1 MNICLKILSHQWKL
15 SIDKQWIQFSVI
27 AIIVLASTIVSYW
40 GTQRLFILLLAL
52 LSGVAFLLL
61 LMRQIRIGF
70 VFLLLASMFV
80 PFSGP
85 GGVNATVFVITLM
98 LVLWL
103 LNMLV
108 VERQFN
114 FINSRIMLPTLLFII
129 VSILAFGMGQ
139 IPWFQFA
146 NQAPLDAQ
154 MGGFAIF
161 VLSLGFML
169 ATAHLIQDTKWLE
182 IIVWGFIG
190 LSMPMVLSRAFD
202 LPIGQF
208 YRQGFTAQSMLW
220 TWLVALMISQLLF
233 NSNLRRRFRWLLL
246 IGLLL
251 TFYVA
256 MVKQNDW
263 KSGWVP
269 AALVVVIAVGL
280 KYIKVLR
287 FAIPFMLIGAISL
300 VQYLISTDQYSWDT
314 RVDAWRIV
322 LDVSK
327 ISPILGLGFANYYWY
342 VPLFRIRGFYVQF
355 SSHNQYVDIIAQ
367 TGVLGLLCCLWLL
380 FEIGRLAWNLM
391 GQLPEGFAKAYS
403 YGTFVGLV
411 GSVMAG
417 FLADWLLPFVY
428 NIGLDGFRAS
438 VLPWIFFGGLI
449 AIKQFHLAKNIRDRE
464 RTTLSN

>member
-1 MNICLKILSHQWKL
+1 MNVNLKILSHHWKL
-15 SIDKQWIQFSVI
+15 SINKQWVQFGI
-27 AIIVLASTIVSYW
+27 ITLIVLTSTIISYW
-40 GTQRLFILLLAL
+40 GTQRLFVLLLAL
-52 LSGVAFLLL
+52 LGGATILLL
-61 LMRQIRIGF
+61 LIRQIRIGF

-85 GGVNATVFVITLM
+85 GGVNATIFVIALM

-103 LNMLV
+103 LNMVV

-114 FINSRIMLPTLLFII
+114 IIKSRIVLPTVLFIL

-139 IPWFQFA
+139 IPWLQFA

-154 MGGFAIF
+154 LGGFAVF
-161 VLSLGFML
+161 ALSLGFML
-169 ATAHLIQDTKWLE
+169 ATAHLIQNTKWLE

-190 LSMPMVLSRAFD
+190 LSMPLVLIRAFD

-220 TWLVALMISQLLF
+220 TWLVALMIGQLLF
-233 NSNLRRRFRWLLL
+233 NGTLSRRFRWLLL

-280 KYIKVLR
+280 KYIKVVR

-300 VQYLISTDQYSWDT
+300 VQYLIASDQYSWDT

-322 LDVSK
+322 LEISK
-327 ISPILGLGFANYYWY
+327 VSPILGLGFANYYWY

-367 TGVLGLLCCLWLL
+367 TGVLGLLCCVWLF
-380 FEIGRLAWNLM
+380 FEIGRLAWYLM
-391 GQLPEGFAKAYS
+391 EHLPEGFDKAYS
-403 YGTFVGLV
+403 YGTFFGLI
-411 GSVMAG
+411 GCIMAG

-438 VLPWIFFGGLI
+438 ILPWVFFGGLI
-449 AIKQFHLAKNIRDRE
+449 AIEKIHLANKSRIIKDQ
-464 RTTLSN
+464 L

>member
-1 MNICLKILSHQWKL
+1 MNGNLKILSRQWKL
-15 SIDKQWIQFSVI
+15 TVNTQWMQFGII
-27 AIIVLASTIVSYW
+27 AIIVLTSTIVSYW
-40 GTQRLFILLLAL
+40 GTQRLFVLLLAL
-52 LSGVAFLLL
+52 LGGAAFLILL
-61 LMRQIRIGF
+61 IRQIRIGF
-70 VFLLLASMFV
+70 VLLLLASMFV

-85 GGVNATVFVITLM
+85 GGVNATIFIIALM
-98 LVLWL
+98 LILWL

-108 VERQFN
+108 VEKQFN
-114 FINSRIMLPTLLFII
+114 FIKSRIVLPTVLFIL

-154 MGGFAIF
+154 MGGFAVF
-161 VLSLGFML
+161 ALSLGFML

-190 LSMPMVLSRAFD
+190 LSMPLVLIRAFD
-202 LPIGQF
+202 LQIGQF

-233 NSNLRRRFRWLLL
+233 NNNLGRRFRWLLL

-280 KYIKVLR
+280 KYIKVVR
-287 FAIPFMLIGAISL
+287 FAIPLMMIGAISL
-300 VQYLISTDQYSWDT
+300 VRYLISTDQYSWDT

-322 LDVSK
+322 LDISK
-327 ISPILGLGFANYYWY
+327 TSPILGLGFANYYWY

-367 TGVLGLLCCLWLL
+367 TGVLGLLCCVWLF

-391 GQLPEGFAKAYS
+391 AHLPEGFAKAYS
-403 YGTFVGLV
+403 YGTFVGLI
-411 GSVMAG
+411 GCILAG
-417 FLADWLLPFVY
+417 FLADWWLPFVY

-438 VLPWIFFGGLI
+438 ILPWVFFGGLI
-449 AIKQFHLAKNIRDRE
+449 AIEKIHFAKKVKVRE
-464 RTTLSN
+464 GPTLKD